1 MASVLTTTQIVSE
14 YGQYYIKE
22 GQNRNRLIRSLQQMP
37 ETLEKYARH
46 IRTTETAYRMANY
59 RHGNVLQ
66 PFSTTFN
73 PISEIEFVPNEIR
86 LQKIKVNAR
95 FTPDEIENMWL
106 GFMSGNT
113 TRNKKD
119 WPIVRFLM
127 EEYIAKQIGVDR
139 EELMVYKGV
148 RDDAGTTP
156 STCMDGIRKKLID
169 GANQASYPINVINGI
184 EALDENS
191 IFDQIEAFDE
201 ALPSLYRTQPVI
213 IFVSPKWFRAFMKDR
228 RAQTFYQLRNEND
241 LDTAIDFTGGRH
253 RLVALPSMEGTDDLW
268 ATVPD
273 NLLWLTIRDMNTA
286 SADMQAIHYD
296 VDVMLDWWEGIGFAC
311 NQMVWATAE
320 TVGNDSAADTASPK
334 DGIVVRTTNPIIT
347 GAVPGDTTIDLTGVI
362 NGEIPE
368 GATIQFA
375 YGTTTSLGSTASAT
389 KVGSN
394 YTAQLTGLSLNTN
407 YHVQLQVVSGTDTYK
422 SAKLRVKTLTT
433 APTVTA
439 LAMSSIAA
447 TGATATLTYSDPS
460 SLVTGGGVE
469 VTTSLSSDPTNTDGT
484 PSAGTMAVNLTGLTT
499 ATAYYVRAYVKVG
512 TEKIYTSWQT
522 FTTA

>member
-14 YGQYYIKE
+14 FGQYYVKE
-22 GQNRNRLIRSLQQMP
+22 GQNRSRLIRSLQQMP

-59 RHGNVLQ
+59 RHGSVLQ
-66 PFSTTFN
+66 PFTTTFN
-73 PISEIEFVPNEIR
+73 PVSEIEFIPNEIK

-95 FTPDEIENMWL
+95 FTPDEIEDSWL

-127 EEYIAKQIGVDR
+127 EEYLAKQIGVDR

-148 RDDAGTTP
+148 RNNAGSTP
-156 STCMDGIRKKLID
+156 SACMDGIRKQLID
-169 GANQASYPINVINGI
+169 GANKSEYPIHVIQGI
-184 EALDENS
+184 GALDEDS
-191 IFDQIEAFDE
+191 IFDQIEKFDE
-201 ALPSLYRTQPVI
+201 SLPSLYRTQPVI

-253 RLVALPSMEGTDDLW
+253 RLVALPSMEGTNDLW

-286 SADMQAIHYD
+286 SAEMQAIHYD

-320 TVGNDSAADTASPK
+320 TVGAPSAIDTASPV
-334 DGIVVRTTNPIIT
+334 DGIIARSILPRVEAATDVDHES
-347 GAVPGDTTIDLTGVI
+347 AKVSGDVLGNMTDD
-362 NGEIPE
+362 
-368 GATIQFA
+368 ATVKVN
-375 YGTTTSLGSTASAT
+375 YGTATTLGTQSSALTA
-389 KVGSN
+389 
-394 YTAQLTGLSLNTN
+394 TN
-407 YHVQLQVVSGTDTYK
+407 GKY
-422 SAKLRVKTLTT
+422 
-433 APTVTA
+433 
-439 LAMSSIAA
+439 
-447 TGATATLTYSDPS
+447 TATLG
-460 SLVTGGGVE
+460 SLSASTKYYYRLE
-469 VTTSLSSDPTNTDGT
+469 VTIGTDK
-484 PSAGTMAVNLTGLTT
+484 
-499 ATAYYVRAYVKVG
+499 YVSETKD
-512 TEKIYTSWQT
+512 
-522 FTTA
+522 FTTEAAPAAGGQA

>member
-14 YGQYYIKE
+14 YGQYYVKE
-22 GQNRNRLIRSLQQMP
+22 GQNRSRLFRALQQMP
-37 ETLEKYARH
+37 VTLEQHARH
-46 IRTTETAYRMANY
+46 IRTTETKYRMANY
-59 RHGNVLQ
+59 KSGAVLQ

-73 PISEIEFVPNEIR
+73 PISNLEFVPNQID
-86 LQKIKVNAR
+86 LQKIKVNVR
-95 FTPDEIENMWL
+95 ITPDEIEDMWL

-127 EEYIAKQIGVDR
+127 EEYIAKQIGEDR
-139 EELMVYKGV
+139 ENNMVYKGI
-148 RDDAGTTP
+148 RNDGGSTP
-156 STCMDGIRKKLID
+156 GSCLDGIKKQLID
-169 GANQASYPINVINGI
+169 GANRADYPINVISGI
-184 EALDENS
+184 GALDESS
-191 IFDQIEAFDE
+191 IFDQIEKFDE
-201 ALPSLYRTQPVI
+201 SLPQIYRTQPVS
-213 IFVSPKWFRAFMKDR
+213 IFISPKWFRAFMKDR

-268 ATVPD
+268 ATVPN

-286 SADMQAIHYD
+286 SAEMQAIHYD
-296 VDVMLDWWEGIGFAC
+296 VDIMLDWWEGIGFAC
-311 NQMVWATAE
+311 NKEVWVSAE
-320 TVGNDSAADTASPK
+320 TVGSSAADTASPE
-334 DGIVVRTTNPIIT
+334 DGIVVRTTNPFIT

-362 NGEIPE
+362 NGELPE

-394 YTAQLTGLSLNTN
+394 YTAQLTGLSRNTN
-407 YHVQLQVVSGTDTYK
+407 YHVQLQVVAGTDTYK
-422 SAKLRVKTLTT
+422 SAKLKVKTLTT

-469 VTTSLSSDPTNTDGT
+469 VTTSLASTPTNIDGT
-484 PSAGTMAVNLTGLTT
+484 PSSGTMAVNLTGLTT
-499 ATAYYVRAYVKVG
+499 ATSYYVRAYVKVG